1 MNTKHLHISELKV
14 NENNPRQIQEER
26 FNQLIASLIVFPKM
40 LRLRPIIV
48 EENNTALGGNMR
60 FRGLSTIFDMSPDE
74 IKDIIEKSR
83 KMQKRTQYERDEL
96 LDFWL
101 AWKKDPIV
109 EVGDA
114 SDLSDEE
121 RNEFI
126 AKDNIE
132 YGEWD
137 SDELANNWEEDDLL
151 EWGLDIWQD
160 EGKDYSDKNKEI
172 DVNGLGDEVTL
183 KLKYP
188 ENKYNQVK
196 LKLAE
201 IDESPEVALL
211 KLLNL

>member
-1 MNTKHLHISELKV
+1 MNTKHLHISELRV
-14 NENNPRQIQEER
+14 NENNPRQIKEER

-40 LRLRPIIV
+40 LKLRPIIV

-60 FRGLSTIFDMSPDE
+60 FRGLSAIFDMSPNE

-121 RNEFI
+121 RSEFI

-137 SDELANNWEEDDLL
+137 NDELANKWEEDDLI
-151 EWGLDIWQD
+151 EWGLDLWQD
-160 EGKDYSDKNKEI
+160 DGKDYSDKNKEI
-172 DVNGLGDEVTL
+172 NVDDLKDEVTL

-188 ENKYNQVK
+188 ESKYNQVK

-201 IDESPEVALL
+201 IDGSPEEALL
-211 KLLNL
+211 KLLGL

>member
-1 MNTKHLHISELKV
+1 MNTKHLHISELRV
-14 NENNPRQIQEER
+14 NENNPRQIKEER

-40 LRLRPIIV
+40 LQLRPIIV

-60 FRGLSTIFDMSPDE
+60 FRGLSAIFDMSPNE

-101 AWKKDPIV
+101 AWKKDPVV

-121 RNEFI
+121 RSEFI

-137 SDELANNWEEDDLL
+137 NDELANKWEEDDLI
-151 EWGLDIWQD
+151 EWGLDLWQD
-160 EGKDYSDKNKEI
+160 DGKDYSDKNKEI
-172 DVNGLGDEVTL
+172 NVDDLKDEVTL

-188 ENKYNQVK
+188 ESKYNQVK

-201 IDESPEVALL
+201 IDGSPEEALL
-211 KLLNL
+211 KLLGL

>member
-1 MNTKHLHISELKV
+1 MNTKYLHISELRV
-14 NENNPRQIQEER
+14 NENNPRQIKEER

-40 LRLRPIIV
+40 LKLRPIIV

-60 FRGLSTIFDMSPDE
+60 FRGLTAIFDMSLNE

-83 KMQKRTQYERDEL
+83 KMQKRTQYEREEL
-96 LDFWL
+96 LEFWL

-114 SDLSDEE
+114 SELTDEE

-137 SDELANNWEEDDLL
+137 NDELANKWEEDDLI
-151 EWGLDIWQD
+151 EWGLDLWQD
-160 EGKDYSDKNKEI
+160 DGKDYSDKNKEI
-172 DVNGLGDEVTL
+172 DVNDLKDEVTL

-188 ENKYNQVK
+188 ESKYNQVK

-201 IDESPEVALL
+201 IAGSPEEALL
-211 KLLNL
+211 KLLGL